1 MLATYGSNNFLPE
14 NASCY
19 VSYKKLHEIDGIEV
33 KLKNPHE
40 TDINENYTLTT
51 HDVTISGNIATTSIS
66 ELNFYAGLLNRCFWE
81 SKSME
86 RIIKGRIDHRI
97 TGERVTR
104 MDDIVIDGEK
114 CETSVRFMV
123 KFNECRVNMRHTFP
137 MPCYKSD
144 SSPMNLASS
153 FDKIMMVFKFFTGD
167 IDMEK
172 YIITEEYIRKELRR
186 YFSKQRE
193 ETIRALKYMEKIETD
208 DDTTEEIHW
217 DSVNHDLVK
226 IFHWMKRYVP
236 QIALEYGIH
245 VKSW

>member
-1 MLATYGSNNFLPE
+1 MLTTYGSNNFLPG

-19 VSYKKLHEIDGIEV
+19 VSYKKLYEIDGIEV
-33 KLKNPHE
+33 KLKNPRE
-40 TDINENYTLTT
+40 TNINEHTTFVT

-104 MDDIVIDGEK
+104 MDDIVMDGEK

-123 KFNECRVNMRHTFP
+123 KFNECGVNMKHSFP

-144 SSPMNLASS
+144 SSPMDLASS
-153 FDKIMMVFKFFTGD
+153 LDKIMMVFKFFTGD
-167 IDMEK
+167 IDMVRNVVPEK
-172 YIITEEYIRKELRR
+172 YIGKELRK
-186 YFSKQRE
+186 YFSKQRK

-208 DDTTEEIHW
+208 DDTTEEIRW
-217 DSVNHDLVK
+217 ESVNHDLVK
-226 IFHWMKRYVP
+226 IFHFTKRYVP

>member
-1 MLATYGSNNFLPE
+1 MKTMLATYGSNNFLPE

-19 VSYKKLHEIDGIEV
+19 VSYKKLHEMDGIEV
-33 KLKNPHE
+33 KLKNKRE
-40 TDINENYTLTT
+40 TSINEHTT
-51 HDVTISGNIATTSIS
+51 HVVTISGNIVTTSIS

-97 TGERVTR
+97 IGERVTR
-104 MDDIVIDGEK
+104 MDDIVMDGEK
-114 CETSVRFMV
+114 CETSVRFMI
-123 KFNECRVNMRHTFP
+123 KFNDCGVNMKHTFP
-137 MPCYKSD
+137 MLCYKSD
-144 SSPMNLASS
+144 SSPMDLASS
-153 FDKIMMVFKFFTGD
+153 LDKIMMVFKFFTGD
-167 IDMEK
+167 IDMMRNVVPEK
-172 YIITEEYIRKELRR
+172 YIRKELRR
-186 YFSKQRE
+186 YFSKQRK